1 MVAWTPLKT
10 KKEYKAAVNRVNELI
25 DARLS
30 DSQENELLLLSYLI
44 EEYEEQYMPMPD
56 ASPAEVIKFMM
67 EMKDLKQKDLIPVLG
82 TKGFVSKIL
91 NGAANIPLHSMD
103 ALCQLLGIPVEALIP
118 KSNMQYNEMTMVAEP
133 GVKYKS
139 KKSSKKL
146 KRN

>member
-91 NGAANIPLHSMD
+91 NCAANIPLHSMD

-118 KSNMQYNEMTMVAEP
+118 KSNMQYNEMTMVTEP

-146 KRN
+146 KGN